1 MASQNKIIE
10 MIGAIKTIYSYYA
23 KDTNVALLVNTWTR
37 LLDGYDD
44 AIVGAAFYKCLQ
56 VCKMPP
62 TPADVIEQI
71 NALRKANEQTDEEL
85 WTIYNR
91 ALIATAD
98 QVARFEYTFID
109 SSGISQGEQAR
120 RKVEEIWQSLP
131 DKIKGYLASKGE
143 LMRNARENNFDASF
157 SSWEKQRFMKA
168 MPIMEKRKEYSDM
181 LRLEGGGDPRLLK
194 GAIE

>member
-23 KDTNVALLVNTWTR
+23 KDTNVELLVNTWTR
-37 LLDGYDD
+37 LLEGYDD
-44 AIVGAAFYKCLQ
+44 AITSAAFYKCLQ
-56 VCKMPP
+56 ICKMPP

-168 MPIMEKRKEYSDM
+168 MPIMEKRQEYSDM
-181 LRLEGGGDPRLLK
+181 LRLEGGGDPLLLK
-194 GAIE
+194 GGI